1 MPIRGLVLQTFLF
14 VSHRPFWCSDI
25 TLQVNVLPITTL
37 LMILLTGSCR
47 TIIATNWWGALY
59 QEGWSEKQ
67 FRQKS
72 AETIKAEK
80 CVLNKMKPMR
90 MLLLPCHNFA
100 KWGKT
105 TTLSDWS
112 KKCVQWKM
120 SLEISLF
127 SYCITM
133 VLVLLDTGCRRYCVH
148 FETNRSVF
156 FWKTDRKIGSW
167 V

>member
-1 MPIRGLVLQTFLF
+1 MFRYHTTGKCTSNNNSSHDLVNWIMQNNNY
-14 VSHRPFWCSDI
+14 C
-25 TLQVNVLPITTL
+25 
-37 LMILLTGSCR
+37 
-47 TIIATNWWGALY
+47 NWWGALY

-133 VLVLLDTGCRRYCVH
+133 VLVLLDTGCRRYSVH